1 MNVYIYIYISVHHKN
16 NIKNLYPEECTVKNS
31 YYITQKPQSPRR
43 LVEDTRL
50 RMFHITHKG

>member
-1 MNVYIYIYISVHHKN
+1 MNVYIYISVHHKN